1 MLQANIQD
9 QSIPF
14 ALIGR
19 VDDFSYAILNW
30 LPPCASGGRIRLS
43 TDRGAQQSMDPQLRV
58 LQSYGRY
65 PERYL
70 RISRES
76 WKYEKKSQTAF
87 HSFTLINTA
96 AVRYR
101 DIRVRIRYQTDAG
114 KVLSEQTIQIPEVI
128 GPSTALQLNQL
139 RVKGVPAAAEAAV
152 LSLMSAVPQP

>member
-1 MLQANIQD
+1 MFRHSYLHSGDYALLLTMLLVGLMCSAA
-9 QSIPF
+9 P
-14 ALIGR
+14 G
-19 VDDFSYAILNW
+19 
-30 LPPCASGGRIRLS
+30 ASGTVQQNR
-43 TDRGAQQSMDPQLRV
+43 AQQSMDPQLRL

-139 RVKGVPAAAEAAV
+139 RVNGVSAAAEAAV